1 MILVGLDVADGL
13 ELTKSPNI
21 RQRRDGGLR
30 LAPGANLNG
39 VPRSLVLIQRAAAVP
54 KLNCSNQQGVG
65 ICGLRSGGADAAVPA
80 MASSSDPDKLMTKA
94 DKL

>member
-1 MILVGLDVADGL
+1 MLGSR
-13 ELTKSPNI
+13 LTPP
-21 RQRRDGGLR
+21 QRESQQ
-30 LAPGANLNG
+30 GAG
-39 VPRSLVLIQRAAAVP
+39 SLVLIQRAAAVP